1 MRGQRISPILRRTA
15 FGAALA
21 GMILAT
27 GCVFEPRDPS
37 DPSEV
42 TVGWIRPI
50 EPENVLFNLKA
61 GIDAEYSTNYSN
73 SLHADF
79 TYVPSAGNVEEA
91 EPGYFDDWGAEREL
105 AALDMLFLQVD
116 SLRVEWNFDPN
127 EDLTESGDEAIAE
140 LEGYQLFASYSGSE
154 QVVYE
159 GYARLILRYENSQWQ
174 LYRWDETDNGSY
186 QSWGR
191 LRANLQ
197 IP

>member
-1 MRGQRISPILRRTA
+1 MRGLRIGPLLRRTA
-15 FGAALA
+15 LGAVLA
-21 GMILAT
+21 GTILAT
-27 GCVFEPRDPS
+27 GCVFQPRDPE

-42 TVGWIRPI
+42 TVDWIRPI

-73 SLHADF
+73 SLHPDF

-91 EPGYFDDWGAEREL
+91 PPGYFDDWGTEREL
-105 AALDMLFLQVD
+105 AALDKLFLQVD

-127 EDLTESGDEAIAE
+127 EDLTESGDEATAE

-174 LYRWDETDNGSY
+174 LYQWDESDNGSL

-197 IP
+197 ID

>member
-1 MRGQRISPILRRTA
+1 MRGQRIGPISCRTA
-15 FGAALA
+15 LWAVLA

-27 GCVFEPRDPS
+27 GCVFEPRTPS

-50 EPENVLFNLKA
+50 EPENVLFNIKA

-91 EPGYFDDWGAEREL
+91 PDGYFDDWDAEREL
-105 AALDMLFLQVD
+105 AALDKLFLQVD

-140 LEGYQLFASYSGSE
+140 LENYQLFASYSGSE

-174 LYRWDETDNGSY
+174 LYQWDESDNGSL